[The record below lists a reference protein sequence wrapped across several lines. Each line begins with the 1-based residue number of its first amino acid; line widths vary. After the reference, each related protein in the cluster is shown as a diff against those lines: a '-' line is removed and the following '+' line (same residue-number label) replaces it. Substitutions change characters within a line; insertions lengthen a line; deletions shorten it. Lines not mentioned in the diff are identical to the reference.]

1 MRLVV
6 KIGTSTITYSTGKIN
21 YRRIDNLCKVVSD
34 LRNSGV
40 ELILVSSGAI
50 GMGVGKLHLHK
61 KPTDIATKQ
70 AAASVG
76 QCELMYVYDRAFSEF
91 NQTVSQILIT
101 AEDVEIPLRLKNFR
115 NTINKL
121 LSLGVI
127 PIINENDTVSVE
139 EFGIGDND
147 TLSAIVAKSV
157 NADLL
162 VLLSDIDGLYTA
174 DPHKTRSAK
183 LIEKVKEIDD
193 KIVSLAKGKGSEL
206 ATGGMETKIKAAKI
220 VTSAGTDMIIT
231 NGADIENLYKIAD
244 GESVG
249 TIFLGKREE

>member
-6 KIGTSTITYSTGKIN
+6 KIGTSTITYGTGKIN

-40 ELILVSSGAI
+40 EVILVSSGAI

-121 LSLGVI
+121 LSLVVI

-174 DPHKTRSAK
+174 DPHKTHTAK

-231 NGADIENLYKIAD
+231 NGADIENLYD

>member
-6 KIGTSTITYSTGKIN
+6 KIGTSTITYNTGKIN

-40 ELILVSSGAI
+40 EVILVSSGAI

-231 NGADIENLYKIAD
+231 NGANIENLYKIAD

-249 TIFLGKREE
+249 TIFLGKRDN